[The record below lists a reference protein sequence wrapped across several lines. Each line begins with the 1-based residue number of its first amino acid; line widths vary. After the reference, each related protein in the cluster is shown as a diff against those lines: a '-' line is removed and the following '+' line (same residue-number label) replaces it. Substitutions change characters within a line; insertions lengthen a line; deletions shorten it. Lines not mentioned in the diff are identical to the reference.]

1 MRGVQSLVL
10 QVWCPMGNEA
20 VDQSE
25 YPPGASGLGAQATDC
40 GTYLP
45 GGFGPVHPGSLA
57 VDLGAH

>member
-1 MRGVQSLVL
+1 
-10 QVWCPMGNEA
+10 MGNEA